1 MTFSTRDTRKQTNN
15 VLYVYA
21 IPVVIL
27 PAIPASE
34 SRPMSQAARPRAAA
48 ATGPQGAVPRTQP
61 LVRVIAMPADANPNG
76 DIFGGWLLAQMDLA
90 GGSLAAQR
98 ARGRCATVAVDGM
111 VFHEPVFVGDE
122 VSCYGELVR
131 TGRSSMTVRI
141 EAWRR
146 HLASDETRK
155 VTEAI
160 FTYVAIGEDRRPRQL
175 PPAG

>member
-1 MTFSTRDTRKQTNN
+1 MKSGSARDAAQ
-15 VLYVYA
+15 VP
-21 IPVVIL
+21 PVEL
-27 PAIPASE
+27 
-34 SRPMSQAARPRAAA
+34 
-48 ATGPQGAVPRTQP
+48 PRTLP

-76 DIFGGWLLAQMDLA
+76 DIFGGWLLSQMDLA

-122 VSCYGELVR
+122 VSCYGELVK

-146 HLASDETRK
+146 HLASDDVRK
-155 VTEAI
+155 VTEAT
-160 FTYVAIGEDRRPRQL
+160 FTYVAIGANRRPRAL
-175 PPAG
+175 PPPAGS

>member
-1 MTFSTRDTRKQTNN
+1 
-15 VLYVYA
+15 
-21 IPVVIL
+21 
-27 PAIPASE
+27 
-34 SRPMSQAARPRAAA
+34 MSQAAKPRAAL
-48 ATGPQGAVPRTQP
+48 ATGSPAKLPRSLP
-61 LVRVIAMPADANPNG
+61 LVRVIVMPADANPNG

-122 VSCYGELVR
+122 VSCYGELIR
-131 TGRSSMTVRI
+131 TGLSSMTVRI

-146 HLASDETRK
+146 HLPSDETRK

-160 FTYVAIGEDRRPRQL
+160 FTYVAIGDDRRPRRL
-175 PPAG
+175 PPEV

>member
-1 MTFSTRDTRKQTNN
+1 MDN

-21 IPVVIL
+21 IPIVIL
-27 PAIPASE
+27 PVVAAVWKLSNVTGRQTASRSCEGVGGGIPAS
-34 SRPMSQAARPRAAA
+34 A
-48 ATGPQGAVPRTQP
+48 ATGARH
-61 LVRVIAMPADANPNG
+61 RDAGRREPNG

-90 GGSLAAQR
+90 GGSLATQR

-122 VSCYGELVR
+122 VSCCGELVR
-131 TGRSSMTVRI
+131 TGRTSVTVRI

-146 HLASDETRK
+146 HLPSDEVRK

-160 FTYVAIGEDRRPRQL
+160 FTYVAIGEDRRPRPL
-175 PPAG
+175 PPAI

>member
-1 MTFSTRDTRKQTNN
+1 MYMPFQLSSS
-15 VLYVYA
+15 
-21 IPVVIL
+21 PPL
-27 PAIPASE
+27 PRQE
-34 SRPMSQAARPRAAA
+34 SSQMSQAAPSRTAA
-48 ATGPQGAVPRTQP
+48 ATGSQAEPPRILP

-90 GGSLAAQR
+90 GGSLATQR
-98 ARGRCATVAVDGM
+98 AQGRCATVAVDGM

-122 VSCYGELVR
+122 VSCYGELIR

-146 HLASDETRK
+146 HLPSDKTRK

-160 FTYVAIGEDRRPRQL
+160 FTYVAIGEDRRPRRL
-175 PPAG
+175 PTAI